1 VTQYARFL
9 GQTLAVALAVGGA
22 GWLPTKRLAGPDGLP
37 AMAAGCAI
45 GWLSA
50 AVAGWLLIA
59 VRAETPQARMQ
70 RAFLAMVARLAV
82 VLLAGIAAAL
92 SGAFAR
98 SPLLFWLAAAY
109 MALLPLEVRLALL

>member
-1 VTQYARFL
+1 VTRYARFL
-9 GQTLAVALAVGGA
+9 GQALAVALLIGGA

-37 AMAAGCAI
+37 ALAAGCAI

-59 VRAETPQARMQ
+59 LRADTPQARMR
-70 RAFLAMVARLAV
+70 RAFLAMVVRLAV
-82 VLLAGIAAAL
+82 VLVTGIAAAL